1 MFAPKSNWEVPELFP
16 NIPETKTIAVDLET
30 CDPNLLVKGPGW
42 ATGDGY
48 VIGVGVAT
56 DDWKGYF
63 PFRHQG
69 GGNLDEGLVLK
80 WLSKTL
86 SSNKRD
92 VVFHNLS
99 LIHI

>member
-1 MFAPKSNWEVPELFP
+1 MIQEPMFAPKSSWEIPDLFP

-56 DDWKGYF
+56 DAVSYT
-63 PFRHQG
+63 H
-69 GGNLDEGLVLK
+69 L
-80 WLSKTL
+80 TL
-86 SSNKRD
+86 PTKRI
-92 VVFHNLS
+92 V
-99 LIHI
+99 